1 MSAMK
6 SLSTL
11 LALLPLTSAQLGG
24 IGSSA
29 APYPNV
35 VYPNAT
41 HVSTGA
47 ASGQTSPPEYPSPWI
62 EGLGDWADAYDKAKA
77 FVSGLTLTEKVNITT
92 GTGWESQ
99 KCVGN
104 VGSVPRLGFKSLCM
118 QDSPLGVRLTDFNSA
133 FQYVYFLCW
142 TYPC

>member
-1 MSAMK
+1 MDY
-6 SLSTL
+6 LRL
-11 LALLPLTSAQLGG
+11 LLVALPLTSAQVGG

-41 HVSTGA
+41 HVSSGA
-47 ASGQTSPPEYPSPWI
+47 EAGQTSSPKYPSPWG
-62 EGLGDWADAYDKAKA
+62 EGMDDWADAYSKAQA

-99 KCVGN
+99 KCVGT
-104 VGSVPRLGFKSLCM
+104 VGSIPRLGFRALCM
-118 QDSPLGVRLTDFNSA
+118 QDSPLGVRDTDFNSA
-133 FQYVYFLCW
+133 FL
-142 TYPC
+142 